1 MSQFILLTGDC
12 QTLDGQFDVHVKLV
26 QPDQPFLVHAAHEL
40 FPTARGAC
48 WTVVATET
56 GLSDTLFTEA
66 QAHILAN
73 GCFEATRLARTLMYL
88 VECAQSVVLWY
99 GDDWHDLPLVEDA
112 TEFLERVKYQ
122 VLQPS
127 CEVYLRFEKK
137 K

>member
-1 MSQFILLTGDC
+1 MSQFVLLTGDC
-12 QTLDGQFDVHVKLV
+12 QALDGQLDVQVKPV
-26 QPDQPFLVHAAHEL
+26 QPDQPFLVRAAHEL
-40 FPTARGAC
+40 FPTASGAC

-56 GLSDTLFTEA
+56 GVSDTLFTEA
-66 QAHILAN
+66 QAHMLAN

-99 GDDWHDLPLVEDA
+99 GDDWQDLPFAEDA
-112 TEFLERVKYQ
+112 TEFLEHVKYQ